1 MEKRRLQL
9 GLRRAL
15 REARRDDGNVLTI
28 FALALPVVLGAG
40 AFAVETTFEY
50 ISQTHLQVAADA
62 AAYAAALDNRAGQP
76 LDTITAGA
84 NSVATSNGWVSSK
97 GTIQVRTPPTSGPNQ
112 TPTAVE
118 VVLTQDV
125 PRFFTAVFSPKPLTI
140 KARAVAIYRTAAD
153 ACILALN
160 KTASQAV
167 NVQGNTHVNLVGC
180 DVMSNSIANDAVN
193 VWGSSTIS
201 TECVVSAGGVANNG
215 GLTLTGTDC
224 HSPITQAPRAHDPF
238 DSLPAPSPG
247 PTRNVPGGPNKNGMT
262 LQPGNYANG
271 MSLQGDVTLSPG
283 TYYVSGSG
291 FDVASTASVTG
302 SGVTIFLQSGSNV
315 TMNGSSH
322 VALSAPTSGT
332 YSGILFFGDRNATG
346 GNNKFNGDGSSQLT
360 GDLYFPTQAVNY
372 QGNFSGQDGCMQIVA
387 DTVQWTGS
395 TTISVDCSAHGMG
408 GIPARQAVKLVE

>member
-15 REARRDDGNVLTI
+15 REARRDDGNVLTV

-50 ISQTHLQVAADA
+50 ISQTRLQVAADA

-76 LDTITAGA
+76 LDTISAGA
-84 NSVATSNGWVSSK
+84 NSVATSNGWVSSN

-201 TECVVSAGGVANNG
+201 TDCVVSAGGVTNNG

-238 DSLPAPSPG
+238 DSLPTPSPG
-247 PTRNVPGGPNKNGMT
+247 PTRNVPNGNNKNG
-262 LQPGNYANG
+262 LNLSPGNYSNG
-271 MSLQGDVTLSPG
+271 MDLQGVVNLAPG
-283 TYYVSGSG
+283 TYYVSGG
-291 FDVASTASVTG
+291 DFNVNANASVTG
-302 SGVTIFLQSGSNV
+302 SGVTIFMQSGSSV
-315 TMNGSSH
+315 SINGNSH
-322 VALSAPTSGT
+322 ISLSAPTSGT
-332 YSGILFFGDRNATG
+332 YSGILFFGDRNAPSGSVT
-346 GNNKFNGDGSSQLT
+346 FNGDNTSQLT
-360 GDLYFPTQAVNY
+360 GDLYFPTQSVAY
-372 QGNFSGQDGCMQIVA
+372 KGNFSGQDGCMQIVA
-387 DTVQWTGS
+387 DTIIWTGS
-395 TTISVDCSAHGMG
+395 TTIAVDCSAHGMG